1 MDLVTVIGLTAGA
14 LTTAAFVPQV
24 VKVWRTRSTRD
35 ISLPTF
41 AALVAGTCLWLI
53 YGIAVGDAPLIV
65 ANTVTFALVVA
76 ILVGKLA
83 FK

>member
-1 MDLVTVIGLTAGA
+1 MDFIAVIGLTAGVPTA
-14 LTTAAFVPQV
+14 AAFVPQV

-41 AALVAGTCLWLI
+41 AALAVGTCLWSI

-65 ANTVTFALVVA
+65 ADTIAFAPVVA
-76 ILVGKLA
+76 IPVGKLA